1 MRGKAPINRHQA
13 EEHGVTPACAGKS
26 AGTGS
31 RSGASWDHPRVCGEK
46 ADWTNSDVVEWGSP
60 PRVRGKVSVRAAW
73 RPYHGITPA
82 YAGKRQGR
90 AQFWWPTWDHPR
102 MCGEK
107 ALKSWLMSG
116 DVGSP
121 PHVRG
126 KEKGRRDG
134 CDHQRITPAYA
145 GKRQPSAQR
154 MGKFWDHPRVCGE
167 KTFAVWENVPGAGSL
182 PRMRGKVVRFSYID
196 VYKGITPAYA
206 GKSCY
211 NIPVGLSRW
220 DHPRACGEKYLQD
233 PTENAILGSPPH
245 VRGKDFRC
253 LGKRTRSRITPACTG
268 KSCSWP
274 VCLPC
279 RKDHPRVCGEKS
291 LLGPLRA
298 ALRGSPPRMRGKGVV
313 DVLVSEPLGI
323 TPACAGKSGRHE
335 YCPDR

>member
-1 MRGKAPINRHQA
+1 MCGKKVTVIRSQTIN
-13 EEHGVTPACAGKS
+13 E
-26 AGTGS
+26 
-31 RSGASWDHPRVCGEK
+31 
-46 ADWTNSDVVEWGSP
+46 GSP
-60 PRVRGKVSVRAAW
+60 PPVRGKDTGGGLNLPVA
-73 RPYHGITPA
+73 GITPA
-82 YAGKRQGR
+82 CTGKR
-90 AQFWWPTWDHPR
+90 
-102 MCGEK
+102 CGC
-107 ALKSWLMSG
+107 S
-116 DVGSP
+116 
-121 PHVRG
+121 
-126 KEKGRRDG
+126 RRLPE
-134 CDHQRITPAYA
+134 R
-145 GKRQPSAQR
+145 R
-154 MGKFWDHPRVCGE
+154 DHPRVCGE

-279 RKDHPRVCGEKS
+279 RKDHPRVCGEKG

-298 ALRGSPPRMRGKGVV
+298 ALRGSPPRVRGK
-313 DVLVSEPLGI
+313 
-323 TPACAGKSGRHE
+323 AGSAFKG
-335 YCPDR
+335 